1 MQKQNCKLIQI
12 LLKII
17 LLVFAGF
24 IILLSVPRV
33 SAQSQISGQLNVDST
48 WSRVVYLSIIS
59 NFEELNSMS
68 NNMIIEKS
76 KLDRNGRFLFRT
88 DYLPAEYN
96 LYRIHLAKK
105 GSPPASLIIGGKD
118 ENHMF
123 LIASKNSS
131 FSIKQSPSSSLFGS
145 VKIEGSHQNKLLQKI
160 DKMVLFADTLNFN
173 GITLKRELIENGLEE
188 ELRQF
193 ADTCSFSL
201 VALYALYK
209 SNFESNVKNNPDF
222 YNRFIKKWSTEN
234 SSYFKTFRKSI
245 PTQNSTSGY
254 PFLYGVIGLFL
265 GVVLTFFLFKREPFK
280 RNPLLK
286 LTVQE
291 RKILGFLESGKTNK
305 EISDELNISL
315 STVKSHVNSIFS
327 KLKIKSRKELL
338 SFEK

>member
-1 MQKQNCKLIQI
+1 MKTSI
-12 LLKII
+12 KII
-17 LLVFAGF
+17 CFGISVFFISINTGF
-24 IILLSVPRV
+24 TQTVIN
-33 SAQSQISGQLNVDST
+33 GQLTVDST
-48 WSRVVYLSIIS
+48 WNRVVYLSVIP

-76 KLDRNGRFLFRT
+76 ELDRTGKFSFRT
-88 DYLPAEYN
+88 DYLPSGHN
-96 LYRIHLAKK
+96 LYRIHLSKK

-160 DKMVLFADTLNFN
+160 DEMILFADTLSFN
-173 GITLKRELIENGLEE
+173 GITLKRELIETGLEE

-193 ADTCSFSL
+193 ADTCSFPL
-201 VALYALYK
+201 VSLYALYK
-209 SNFESNVKNNPDF
+209 SNFELNVNNNPDF

-234 SSYFKTFRKSI
+234 SYYFKMFRKSI

-254 PFLYGVIGLFL
+254 PLLYGVFGLFL
-265 GVVLTFFLFKREPFK
+265 GVVLAFFLFKREPLK
-280 RNPLLK
+280 KNPLMK

-291 RKILGFLESGKTNK
+291 RKILGLLENGKTNK
-305 EISDELNISL
+305 EISGELNISL

-338 SFEK
+338 N